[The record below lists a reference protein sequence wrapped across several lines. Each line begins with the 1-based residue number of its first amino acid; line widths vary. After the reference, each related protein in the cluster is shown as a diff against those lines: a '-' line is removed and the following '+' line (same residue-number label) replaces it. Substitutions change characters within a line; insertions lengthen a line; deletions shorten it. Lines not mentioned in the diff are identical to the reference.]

1 MCQGRGVIPNGEVEC
16 LCCEGTGEFN
26 MSPRGSLQI
35 IMEEAGEQD
44 EFNCRGTT
52 ETSRLDERLP
62 GNLRAQSSQHRQ
74 CKSTAG
80 PSHSKSEHHQKNSA
94 TKHQESSQ
102 ELRVQNANNGHTNA
116 RELPNPTLVQTH
128 DYAISSF
135 SLSGNL
141 FAVVATQLPGAI
153 DAMTKA
159 LDGLMAEMESRPP
172 VHDTTE
178 DDNAQHSGSNGSVR
192 APGQRINASFR
203 IV

>member
-1 MCQGRGVIPNGEVEC
+1 MQEVGRCAPCFGTGLEPITCVYCEGARKVQLWCQSCQRSNSKYLYTDCSKEDCKVCQGRGVIPNGEVEC

-62 GNLRAQSSQHRQ
+62 GNLRAQNSQHRQ
-74 CKSTAG
+74 RKSTAG
-80 PSHSKSEHHQKNSA
+80 PNHSKSEHHQKNSA

-116 RELPNPTLVQTH
+116 
-128 DYAISSF
+128 
-135 SLSGNL
+135 
-141 FAVVATQLPGAI
+141 
-153 DAMTKA
+153 
-159 LDGLMAEMESRPP
+159 
-172 VHDTTE
+172 
-178 DDNAQHSGSNGSVR
+178 
-192 APGQRINASFR
+192 
-203 IV
+203 